1 MKNKL
6 SLVTLFL
13 ILLVFATL
21 YRKTGKEIP
30 KENVEKPIQQ
40 SIVTPTIQPQEIIDN
55 PVQEKELTLTDK
67 IIAIA
72 ETQKGTPYK
81 AGGTTKNGFDCS
93 GLVMTSFKKEGV
105 LLPRASYQMATKGKE
120 IDLKDVKRGDLV
132 FFKTN
137 AQKPNKISHV
147 GLVTSVDNGVV
158 SFIHSTTKKGV
169 IISSIDEEYYKKS
182 FCKAK
187 RVL

>member
-6 SLVTLFL
+6 SVVALFL
-13 ILLVFATL
+13 ILIL
-21 YRKTGKEIP
+21 YSFLYKNTGVIEPVEAIEKKEMPVANEIP
-30 KENVEKPIQQ
+30 EEKKEVVE
-40 SIVTPTIQPQEIIDN
+40 SI
-55 PVQEKELTLTDK
+55 EKTKADK
-67 IIAIA
+67 IIEIA
-72 ETQKGTPYK
+72 KKHKGLPYK
-81 AGGTTKNGFDCS
+81 MGGTTKNGFDCS

-105 LLPRASYQMATKGKE
+105 SLPRASYQMATKGKDV
-120 IDLKDVKRGDLV
+120 DLKEIKKGDLV

-137 AQKPNKISHV
+137 EQKPNKISHV

-169 IISSIDEEYYKKS
+169 IISVLDEEYYKKS

-187 RVL
+187 RIL